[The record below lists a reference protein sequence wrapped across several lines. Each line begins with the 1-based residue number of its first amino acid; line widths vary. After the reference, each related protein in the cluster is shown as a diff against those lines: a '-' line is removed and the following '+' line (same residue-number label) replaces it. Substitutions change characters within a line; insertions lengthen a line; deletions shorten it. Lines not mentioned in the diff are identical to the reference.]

1 MYFLVKNSYLQEKS
15 AQKFE
20 KFFAKLNDSI
30 GMEFKTSKKM
40 DVIKRFYEKYNDISQ
55 ELEFYEYKGKEV
67 IMSPRRLNVNGENSE

>member
-1 MYFLVKNSYLQEKS
+1 MIDSLNIDPFQFTKSMILYSDYNYSKTRTNKETKELQEKS

-40 DVIKRFYEKYNDISQ
+40 DVIKRFYEKYN
-55 ELEFYEYKGKEV
+55 V
-67 IMSPRRLNVNGENSE
+67 